1 MVLGMAPSSAERRG
15 IVQVPGV
22 FYVNDHLKSL
32 MFDELQQYVTKGG
45 FGGFL
50 PGMKQ
55 LANVAGLPGIVSV
68 SRWLHV
74 RLAGCVCACR
84 SFTPVWPCASPPLFC
99 AEIHCLARCALWVWV
114 RHWQCRSLYV
124 AGQLWVLVSW
134 CW

>member
-1 MVLGMAPSSAERRG
+1 MVLGMAPSSAERRC

-68 SRWLHV
+68 SRYCMCAWQGACVRAGPLHPCGRV
-74 RLAGCVCACR
+74 PLPHCFAQKSIALPDVHSGYGFAIGNVAACTWPVSCGC
-84 SFTPVWPCASPPLFC
+84 W
-99 AEIHCLARCALWVWV
+99 
-114 RHWQCRSLYV
+114 
-124 AGQLWVLVSW
+124 
-134 CW
+134 